1 MARRAW
7 WLELGVRVTDG
18 GDITGVSD
26 GGDISWFDSQTA
38 AIRMTAGT
46 KSASLQRNRVGPGVE
61 TTTT

>member
-26 GGDISWFDSQTA
+26 GGGITRFDPQAA
-38 AIRMTAGT
+38 AISMTAGT